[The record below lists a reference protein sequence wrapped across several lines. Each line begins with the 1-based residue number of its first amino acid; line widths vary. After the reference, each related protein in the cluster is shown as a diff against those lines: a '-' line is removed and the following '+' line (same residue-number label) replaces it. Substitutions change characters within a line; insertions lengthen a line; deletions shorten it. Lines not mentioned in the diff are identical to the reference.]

1 MVFVSLWDI
10 NIQPNVSDNRASGHK
25 ELAGQTALLS
35 CWSGMMLAHVGDQ
48 MLEYTSCFL
57 FTATSHIR
65 LSRHILLYHVF
76 QLGISR
82 HFSISAYWGFHWD
95 IILRSILLCFNMF
108 TTNVFLVMKRGEIQK
123 MQLFYF
129 KRLVRATAY
138 AAL

>member
-65 LSRHILLYHVF
+65 LNHHILLYYIF
-76 QLGISR
+76 QLIVFHHIS
-82 HFSISAYWGFHWD
+82 
-95 IILRSILLCFNMF
+95 ILRFLLGHYF
-108 TTNVFLVMKRGEIQK
+108 TLNFFVT
-123 MQLFYF
+123 
-129 KRLVRATAY
+129 
-138 AAL
+138 